1 MFIERHFKID
11 RVLDVQCREIR
22 RYAETPRE
30 SRAREHSALREI
42 RWYNETPRRDMRVS
56 LQSKKSEQHTQ
67 RTQPHAAART
77 HRSEERSE
85 PSRKKRAQ
93 RATADSKSFIATQ
106 ACGASHDS
114 GGMHLRLLAP
124 LVDRL
129 VGGSSV
135 SHQDSASVPPP
146 FPGPRFPRRQK

>member
-1 MFIERHFKID
+1 MFSAER
-11 RVLDVQCREIR
+11 
-22 RYAETPRE
+22 
-30 SRAREHSALREI
+30 SAD
-42 RWYNETPRRDMRVS
+42 TPRRREETCARAVSIPRSERSAGTMRRREETCACPCNPKRANNTHNARS
-56 LQSKKSEQHTQ
+56 

-135 SHQDSASVPPP
+135 SHQDSASRTYAAVSGSP
-146 FPGPRFPRRQK
+146 FPAKTKMQK